1 MCSYCNYIVSVASM
15 DLVISYL
22 LFVTITVPSVVCAQE
37 GTCKACNCRFDNLK
51 VLDELIES
59 RIESKL
65 ATQINE
71 QGKNIYSLLIIAY
84 EI

>member
-1 MCSYCNYIVSVASM
+1 M

-22 LFVTITVPSVVCAQE
+22 LFVTIAVPSVVCAQE
-37 GTCKACNCRFDNLK
+37 GTCEACNCQFDNLE

-65 ATQINE
+65 ATQMNE
-71 QGKNIYSLLIIAY
+71 QGKNFYFLLIIAY